1 MLFLIDQASRIERT
15 LSKKGLFMSAE
26 RYKTNPFL
34 QDMIIPVKGR
44 QVRLSALGKD
54 ENILVNQNTGE
65 VHGTHVTTYKRV
77 DGEQFVK
84 LFTANIA
91 LTFDLSAQGIKAFTV
106 LMWAIQHRAIAKDEI
121 YLDTHT
127 REDFIEAH
135 EGKDK
140 PLRLSQPTF
149 ARGLAELTK
158 AQIIAKTLRQGIYW
172 INPNFVFNGDRIAFT
187 TLIERRPMKEEDQQE
202 LALE

>member
-1 MLFLIDQASRIERT
+1 MIIERH
-15 LSKKGLFMSAE
+15 
-26 RYKTNPFL
+26 KTNPFL
-34 QDMIIPVKGR
+34 QDMIIPVKGK

-54 ENILVNQNTGE
+54 ANVLVNQNTGE
-65 VHGTHVTTYKRV
+65 MHGTHVTTYKKV

-84 LFTANIA
+84 LFTSNIA
-91 LTFDLSAQGIKAFTV
+91 LTFDLSAQGIKAFSV
-106 LMWAIQHRAIAKDEI
+106 LMWAIQNKAISKDEV

-127 REDFIEAH
+127 REDFIDAH
-135 EGKDK
+135 DNKEK

-158 AQIIAKTLRQGIYW
+158 AQIIAKTIRQGCYW

-187 TLIERRPMKEEDQQE
+187 TLIEKAR
-202 LALE
+202 

>member
-1 MLFLIDQASRIERT
+1 
-15 LSKKGLFMSAE
+15 MSSD

-34 QDMIIPVKGR
+34 ADMIIPIKGK
-44 QVRLSALGKD
+44 QIRLSSLGAD
-54 ENILVNQNTGE
+54 NNILVNQSTGE
-65 VHGTHVTTYKRV
+65 VQGTHVTTFKRV

-106 LMWAIQHRAIAKDEI
+106 LTWAVQNRALSKDEI

-135 EGKDK
+135 KGQEK

-149 ARGLAELTK
+149 ARGLAELVK
-158 AQIIAKTLRQGIYW
+158 AQIIAKTVRQGCYW
-172 INPNFVFNGDRIAFT
+172 INPNFMFNGDRIAFT
-187 TLIERRPMKEEDQQE
+187 TLIERKAPEDQAE
-202 LALE
+202 LPFTGTSPENDA

>member
-1 MLFLIDQASRIERT
+1 MIDGRH
-15 LSKKGLFMSAE
+15 
-26 RYKTNPFL
+26 KTNPFL

-44 QVRLSALGKD
+44 QVRLSPLGKED
-54 ENILVNQNTGE
+54 NILVDQTTG
-65 VHGTHVTTYKRV
+65 VIHGTHVTTYKRV

-140 PLRLSQPTF
+140 PLKLSQPTF

-158 AQIIAKTLRQGIYW
+158 AQIIAKTVRQGVYW

-187 TLIERRPMKEEDQQE
+187 TLIERKPTDEESSPDR
-202 LALE
+202 ALE

>member
-1 MLFLIDQASRIERT
+1 MIDRKDIIDRG
-15 LSKKGLFMSAE
+15 LSIFEVFMTAD
-26 RYKTNPFL
+26 RYKENPFL
-34 QDMIIPVKGR
+34 QDMIIPMEGR
-44 QVRLSALGKD
+44 RVRLSTLGRD
-54 ENILVNQNTGE
+54 DNVLVNQRTGE
-65 VHGTHVTTYKRV
+65 VHGTHVTTYKKV

-91 LTFDLSAQGIKAFTV
+91 MTFDLSAQGIKAFSV
-106 LMWAIQHRAIAKDEI
+106 LTWALQHRAIAKDEI

-127 REDFIEAH
+127 REDFIVAH
-135 EGKDK
+135 EGGDK
-140 PLRLSQPTF
+140 PLRLSQATF

-187 TLIERRPMKEEDQQE
+187 TLIEKSK
-202 LALE
+202 